1 MQFKLSNQIEEK
13 VLETWKLFTLKFRT
27 FFFYDKS
34 FQINGSYIFSVLIE
48 GFKTIMIGD
57 LFKLKKGE
65 RRRKAIKN
73 HLLHSRLKKNRKQHS
88 NQTNYTTA
96 HLKGLPEKYNKKSV
110 LDFNTFLIEKDFSFR
125 LSFSS

>member
-96 HLKGLPEKYNKKSV
+96 HLKGLPEKYNKKVS
-110 LDFNTFLIEKDFSFR
+110 LISTR
-125 LSFSS
+125 S